1 MILQESENLTIS
13 FHKPAQASS
22 SALKEVS
29 RNERR
34 GGLGRGQSPVGWSYL
49 LCLHLTQPV
58 WPGAVGGDPL
68 QRPKGRDLGIEG
80 KEKPHSPSSAEW
92 D

>member
-1 MILQESENLTIS
+1 MISQESENLSIS

-49 LCLHLTQPV
+49 LCLHLTQPL
-58 WPGAVGGDPL
+58 WPGAVGGVE
-68 QRPKGRDLGIEG
+68 GRRGG
-80 KEKPHSPSSAEW
+80 PAEQEHGGGGQE
-92 D
+92 

>member
-34 GGLGRGQSPVGWSYL
+34 TQEGPESCGVELFALSPFDSTLVAWGSGG
-49 LCLHLTQPV
+49 
-58 WPGAVGGDPL
+58 
-68 QRPKGRDLGIEG
+68 
-80 KEKPHSPSSAEW
+80 
-92 D
+92 